1 MDHPD
6 RLYQHGCSGKH
17 SEHKVWDEVFV
28 GSGGQ
33 AGFVRFVT
41 ALAQLQFTFCFSDR
55 IDRIAAVAIMGWLG
69 SDYWLHI
76 RLGD

>member
-1 MDHPD
+1 MDHPY
-6 RLYQHGCSGKH
+6 RLYQHGCSGKY
-17 SEHKVWDEVFV
+17 SELKVWYEIMV

-33 AGFVRFVT
+33 ADFVRMVT
-41 ALAQLQFTFCFSDR
+41 ALAQLQSTFCIGDW

-76 RLGD
+76 RLGV